1 MHHPACVCPALH
13 CVASQC
19 NVSKLDFTF
28 PFTDRTT
35 GNGIL
40 SRRAFDAQGIPSMH
54 VLIPQQ
60 EVSFNIPLTVF
71 LLLLYIT
78 PLLII
83 HITILLHL
91 LLILITCR
99 LKEREPMWTRY
110 MSVNGNEEV
119 WLARSIMIFF
129 LPSPISPRSFLVN
142 SPLLTLLPSSR

>member
-1 MHHPACVCPALH
+1 MHHSACVCPALR
-13 CVASQC
+13 CVASRYNAC
-19 NVSKLDFTF
+19 ELDFTF

-35 GNGIL
+35 GNGRFL

-54 VLIPQQ
+54 VLLPQQ

-71 LLLLYIT
+71 HLQLYIT

-83 HITILLHL
+83 HITTLLHL

-110 MSVNGNEEV
+110 MSVNENGRYGSQEV
-119 WLARSIMIFF
+119 SCSSSSL
-129 LPSPISPRSFLVN
+129 LSFLVN
-142 SPLLTLLPSSR
+142 PPLLTLLPSSR